1 MIAMVLEASSAMQEE
16 AKTIVDGGAVSGGIA
31 TLAGWLPDLTALLT
45 IIWLSLRIWESDTV
59 QGWVNKDGSD

>member
-1 MIAMVLEASSAMQEE
+1 MIATVLEASSAMQEE
-16 AKTIVDGGAVSGGIA
+16 AKTIVDGVAVSGGIA

-59 QGWVNKDGSD
+59 QGWMDKDGSD